1 MVLTQRCCRRY
12 RGWDGLR
19 FASAA
24 PKLAVRVHKAKKYR
38 EKVMKLEIKEL
49 TSDKFDEQSKGVVI
63 LPHNYLSEEKEEY
76 HSTTLSFYKYSKE
89 KVEIA
94 YLTEPELLVEQRSGE
109 WFGPVILF
117 TSMAL
122 SENPELV
129 SITCGIIANYV
140 TDFFKGQKE
149 PSVRLKFIHKETKT
163 SKLTEIS
170 YEGGLEG
177 LGKLEES
184 ILEVVSKSSVND

>member
-1 MVLTQRCCRRY
+1 
-12 RGWDGLR
+12 
-19 FASAA
+19 
-24 PKLAVRVHKAKKYR
+24 
-38 EKVMKLEIKEL
+38 MKLEIKEL

-89 KVEIA
+89 NIEIA
-94 YLTEPELLVEQRSGE
+94 YLSEPELLIEQRSGE
-109 WFGPVILF
+109 WFGPVLLL

-129 SITCGIIANYV
+129 SIMRGVIENYV
-140 TDFFKGQKE
+140 TDFFTGQKK
-149 PSVRLKFIHKETKT
+149 PSVRLKVIHKETRT

-177 LGKLEES
+177 LDRLEKS
-184 ILEVVSKSSVND
+184 ILEVASKSSSND